1 MAASVLLFIICSFK
15 IGALWGNGIKYYL
28 WKPAVAIVIAVIIII
43 ISPLTFKYDTLLG
56 RTIQFVSKVEYNT
69 YLWHMVLFQN
79 IKNTSYGFNAIA
91 EKYPLLTIM
100 FMMLLAVLVGY
111 VSTLL
116 TESPNYKMLFTGRS
130 PSHGCRK
137 IREK

>member
-1 MAASVLLFIICSFK
+1 M
-15 IGALWGNGIKYYL
+15 
-28 WKPAVAIVIAVIIII
+28 IAVIIII